1 MMPQTCCDGN
11 SKYVVERS
19 CDKVEVNSANGL
31 LREQHGSN
39 NVQQVILQETYFQ

>member
-1 MMPQTCCDGN
+1 MPQTCSDGN

-19 CDKVEVNSANGL
+19 RDEVEMNPANGL

-39 NVQQVILQETYFQ
+39 NVEQVILKEASFQ